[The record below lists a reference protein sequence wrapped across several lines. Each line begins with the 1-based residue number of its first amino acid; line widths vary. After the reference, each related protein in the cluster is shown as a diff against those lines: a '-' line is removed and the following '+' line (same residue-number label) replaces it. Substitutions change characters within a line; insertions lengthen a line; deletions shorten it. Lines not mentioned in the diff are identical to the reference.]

1 MPISKFNLANNG
13 FNLLLPQDD
22 SKLLE
27 FGDTTK
33 LQEYNDGGY
42 RWLQEQG
49 LDCPCL
55 IENVGYDN
63 LFLVEVVQISR
74 KKTKGLNTPLIKETS
89 VAKISKKGR
98 KSFLERLTVL
108 YSSTFED
115 GHEDRVAGIHEKPHS
130 FAAVEGE
137 YLVAYPFIPT
147 RIEDCLPLDN
157 SVLCSV
163 DPFMPAPVN
172 LEEGTLLDRLDDRI
186 QSIDAEELRQILN
199 GDTDTYLKLTDKEL
213 EHVFKGIKKIIFD
226 TLKDSKTAI
235 VTKSQKVDLL
245 TQHSSVAAP
254 VIQAKP
260 EYTDKNRPPKPRAGM
275 IIFNKDKKAFEG
287 YDGKFWKRLSWD

>member
-1 MPISKFNLANNG
+1 MKTQFKTAINCYSLVEPQGATEDIKILPLSKLDSYNDDILDGMSRQGKPLSCATSVIGVEVLFFYEIYQFRAVSGAQNIPLFSEYGVAKLVGRKKAKRIASFRQFSYEGGTQRPISAENEAFFN
-13 FNLLLPQDD
+13 F
-22 SKLLE
+22 SKTNYS
-27 FGDTTK
+27 D
-33 LQEYNDGGY
+33 Y
-42 RWLQEQG
+42 
-49 LDCPCL
+49 C
-55 IENVGYDN
+55 V
-63 LFLVEVVQISR
+63 LVPTI
-74 KKTKGLNTPLIKETS
+74 P
-89 VAKISKKGR
+89 
-98 KSFLERLTVL
+98 KSYT
-108 YSSTFED
+108 
-115 GHEDRVAGIHEKPHS
+115 
-130 FAAVEGE
+130 
-137 YLVAYPFIPT
+137 
-147 RIEDCLPLDN
+147 DCLCLEN

-163 DPFMPAPVN
+163 DAHLPSPVE
-172 LEEGTLLDRLDDRI
+172 LQEGTLLGRLDDRI
-186 QSIDAEELRQILN
+186 QSIDAQELRQILN

-245 TQHSSVAAP
+245 TQHSSVAAS